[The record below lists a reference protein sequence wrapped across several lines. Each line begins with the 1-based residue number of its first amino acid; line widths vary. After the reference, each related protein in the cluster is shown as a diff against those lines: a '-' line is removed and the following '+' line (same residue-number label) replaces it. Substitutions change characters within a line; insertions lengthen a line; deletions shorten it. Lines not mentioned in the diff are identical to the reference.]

1 MNWLDLLAG
10 TVLILALLQGYRN
23 GLIKAI
29 ISFFSLMI
37 GVVLAFQFAG
47 FIAGQLK
54 IYTKIT
60 SYWLPFISF
69 IIVLIGVML
78 ILRWMTGLLQQTAD
92 WLMLGWLNKL
102 LGMVLYIFIYGTILS
117 ALIYFMALLGVI
129 EKSTMDAAL
138 TYNYLAKWWPYFMA
152 KLSEWLPFIKQTL
165 AQFSNQ
171 LQQKGL

>member
-10 TVLILALLQGYRN
+10 TILILALLQGYRN

-47 FIAGQLK
+47 FVASQLK

-69 IIVLIGVML
+69 LIILIGVML

-102 LGMVLYIFIYGTILS
+102 LGMVLYIMIYGTILS
-117 ALIYFMALLGVI
+117 ALLYFMILLGVV
-129 EKSTMDAAL
+129 EKSSLKDSFSFS
-138 TYNYLAKWWPYFMA
+138 YLESWWPYFMK
-152 KLSEWLPFIKQTL
+152 KLSLWIPSIKSSL
-165 AQFSNQ
+165 SS
-171 LQQKGL
+171 LV

>member
-10 TVLILALLQGYRN
+10 TIFILALLQGYRN

-47 FIAGQLK
+47 FVASQLK

-60 SYWLPFISF
+60 SYWLPFIAF
-69 IIVLIGVML
+69 LLVLIVVML
-78 ILRWMTGLLQQTAD
+78 ALRWMTGLLQQTAD

-102 LGMVLYIFIYGTILS
+102 LGILLYILIYGTILS
-117 ALIYFMALLGVI
+117 ALVYFMALLGII
-129 EKSTMDAAL
+129 EKSTMETAL
-138 TYNYLAKWWPYFMA
+138 SYTYLAKWWPYFMA

-165 AQFSNQ
+165 TQFSSQ
-171 LQQKGL
+171 LQHKL

>member
-138 TYNYLAKWWPYFMA
+138 TYNYLAKWWPYFMS